1 MFFFKTHAE
10 NELGRVG
17 SLVPHPFVFFR
28 KALYKLKTTG
38 QDLSFDIF
46 W

>member
-17 SLVPHPFVFFR
+17 SLVPFLFFR